1 MKLYMFSSLQTVTYQ
16 RIYKKVY
23 VKLNAA
29 GFKIL
34 FDSFGQFVLNQCII
48 YFRVFKRSICFH
60 YPLFEPAA
68 CQVSCSADCQ
78 S

>member
-1 MKLYMFSSLQTVTYQ
+1 MYKSLKVVVMKLCMFFSLQTVTYQ

-34 FDSFGQFVLNQCII
+34 FDSFGQFVLN
-48 YFRVFKRSICFH
+48 
-60 YPLFEPAA
+60 
-68 CQVSCSADCQ
+68 
-78 S
+78 